1 MAWAC
6 GPDGARILKT
16 KGSETTLWL
25 GAEPLILPSGTAIKH
40 LHADLRVVGRLA
52 P

>member
-1 MAWAC
+1 MACAC

-25 GAEPLILPSGTAIKH
+25 GAELEILPSGSTIKH
-40 LHADLRVVGRLA
+40 VHADMRVVGRLA